1 MFSRKVVKKTPGL
14 KQNNIKPWMSSDTW
28 RIIEERKKLHRK
40 MIDPKEK
47 KLEKESSE
55 YTYKRQKRRNFE
67 IGP

>member
-47 KLEKESSE
+47 K
-55 YTYKRQKRRNFE
+55 
-67 IGP
+67 